1 MTSIPSWDELLGG
14 DLLPGDVLAE
24 KYRLDELVG
33 QGAMGFVV
41 RAHHLQLDEP
51 VAVKFLL
58 PDFAANQEALVR
70 FEREARAAFKIKSEH
85 VTRVLDVGRV
95 ANGAPFMVMEFLEGI
110 DLGDLVGERL
120 SLPVEEAVDY
130 ILQACEAV
138 AEAHLLGVVHR
149 DLKPENLFIITR
161 RDGSACVKVLD
172 FGLSKELPL
181 KTGERQRALT
191 SNEQV
196 MGTAQYMSPEQWV
209 SAKDVG
215 PETDIWALGV
225 ILYEVV
231 SDHSPFLRDKLARV
245 CGAVLNA
252 EAPPLAEV
260 MGDPP
265 DGLDDVLRKCMVKDV
280 RHRFHRVEE
289 LCEALTPYASPVGK
303 ELAERIS
310 RAAARSAKPRSSFD
324 RVPDSGQVADPGPP
338 AADRAPPDPVEPE
351 APLPRLGIR
360 SPDGTIERWS
370 EIMERAPKMAPRRSL
385 VWVVVLLVAVVA
397 VAAIGWFALG

>member
-1 MTSIPSWDELLGG
+1 MIPSWDELLGG

-24 KYRLDELVG
+24 KYRLDEIIG
-33 QGAMGFVV
+33 HGAMGFVV

-58 PDFAANQEALVR
+58 PEFAASEEALVR

-95 ANGAPFMVMEFLEGI
+95 ADGAPFMVMEFLEGI
-110 DLGDLVGERL
+110 DLGDLVAERL
-120 SLPVEEAVDY
+120 SLPVGEAVDHL
-130 ILQACEAV
+130 LQACEAV
-138 AEAHLLGVVHR
+138 AEAHLLGIVHR

-172 FGLSKELPL
+172 FGLSKELAL
-181 KTGERQRALT
+181 DTGERQRALT

-209 SAKDVG
+209 SARDTG
-215 PETDIWALGV
+215 PETDIWAMGV

-231 SDHSPFLRDKLARV
+231 SGHSPFLRDKLARV

-252 EAPPLAEV
+252 EPPPLAEV
-260 MGDPP
+260 MTDPP
-265 DGLDDVLRKCMVKDV
+265 EGLDDILRKCMAKDV
-280 RHRFHRVEE
+280 RQRYHRVEE
-289 LCEALTPYASPVGK
+289 LTEALAPYASPAGQ

-310 RAAARSAKPRSSFD
+310 RAAVRSGKPQLPFD
-324 RVPDSGQVADPGPP
+324 ETLESAEASALAPP
-338 AADRAPPDPVEPE
+338 AVLAAARAAAVPE
-351 APLPRLGIR
+351 APLPRLGLR
-360 SPDGTIERWS
+360 GADGTIERWS
-370 EIMERAPKMAPRRSL
+370 DIMEKAPQMAPRRSL
-385 VWVVVLLVAVVA
+385 VWVVVLLVAA
-397 VAAIGWFALG
+397 VFAVAIGWVALG